1 MSTEATKLTG
11 PTDNETLIG
20 GIQVEIAFRGASPT
34 APPETVFVRQVN
46 VEEYP
51 DYLRWQDDETAMV
64 ELFCGKPVGWA
75 KTLTRKSHDEIVCN
89 GERVNGDFFQQWVQ
103 RRQTRMERLS
113 PGSIDR
119 FMERALTPLPRSPL
133 KSPPTAG

>member
-1 MSTEATKLTG
+1 MSTEPTELTG

-20 GIQVEIAFRGASPT
+20 GIQVEIAFRGGSPT
-34 APPETVFVRQVN
+34 TAPLETVFVRQVN

-51 DYLRWQDDETAMV
+51 DYLRWQDDEPRLI
-64 ELFCGKPVGWA
+64 ELFCGKPSGWA
-75 KTLTRKSHDEIVCN
+75 KTLTRKSHDEIVEN
-89 GERVNGDFFQQWVQ
+89 GERINNDLFQSWVK

-113 PGSIDR
+113 PGAIEKM
-119 FMERALTPLPRSPL
+119 MERSLTLSL